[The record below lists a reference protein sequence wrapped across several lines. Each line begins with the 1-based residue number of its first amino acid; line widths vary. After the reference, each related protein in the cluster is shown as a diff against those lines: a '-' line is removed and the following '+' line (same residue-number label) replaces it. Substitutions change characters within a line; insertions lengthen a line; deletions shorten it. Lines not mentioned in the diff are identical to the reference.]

1 MDQSDKVIM
10 DDIDELLEIPRFL
23 DRRIPEIQKQF
34 EERRKIEEASERRK
48 GIYKRR
54 KAERE
59 AARLKMERD
68 KLEAAKRERR
78 ELRERRK
85 VNAEQRLEDRAIVLE
100 RIRALRALGIPTTVG
115 QIEKRTQPR
124 IDRMRV
130 MSAIRW
136 LIRNG
141 RITTQGRRY
150 VEC

>member
-59 AARLKMERD
+59 AARLKMERTSS
-68 KLEAAKRERR
+68 KQPSANGGNFENVAK
-78 ELRERRK
+78 
-85 VNAEQRLEDRAIVLE
+85 
-100 RIRALRALGIPTTVG
+100 
-115 QIEKRTQPR
+115 
-124 IDRMRV
+124 
-130 MSAIRW
+130 
-136 LIRNG
+136 
-141 RITTQGRRY
+141 
-150 VEC
+150 